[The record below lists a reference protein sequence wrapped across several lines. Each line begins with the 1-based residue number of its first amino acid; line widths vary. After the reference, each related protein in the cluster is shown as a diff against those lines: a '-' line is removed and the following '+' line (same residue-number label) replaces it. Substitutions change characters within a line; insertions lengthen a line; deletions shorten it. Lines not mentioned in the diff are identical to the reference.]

1 MVLETYDQ
9 ALNFIHG
16 RTQFKKI
23 PTLTRMRKLMHLLG
37 DPQDE
42 LTMVHV
48 TGTNGKGSTVAFLRS
63 MLMAAGYEV
72 GTFTS
77 PFITRFN
84 ERISLNNQPIEDQLL
99 VQYTNRVKVVV
110 DQLDQTLLEGGPT
123 EFEIITAIMFL
134 YFKDVDPD
142 IVVVEVGIGGL
153 YDSTN
158 VIVPVV
164 SAITTIGYDHMKIL
178 GNTLGEIASQKAGI
192 IKHGVPVV
200 IGQLPKPAQTVIEQ
214 TAKQMGSQV
223 LVPGT
228 DYLVHQVGQN
238 QMTTKI
244 EYVKEPFGRHLA
256 ELSLFGDYQVGN
268 AGVAITTFVTLMT
281 QLKQPVD
288 WDAVRQGL
296 GSVTWPARME
306 VVNEQPLIMLDG
318 AHNLPAMQSL
328 KQTIIHDFTDR
339 DVYLLVAILAD
350 KQTHAMIEE
359 LNSLSNVHLTVTT
372 FAGPKVKRPG
382 AEISQLIDNQVG
394 AQIKVA
400 DDWQTG
406 LVQLVNQMS
415 SDDVLII
422 TGSLYF
428 VSDVRHYFK
437 D

>member
-23 PTLTRMRKLMHLLG
+23 PTLTRMRKLMHLFG

-318 AHNLPAMQSL
+318 AHNLPAMQAL

>member
-318 AHNLPAMQSL
+318 AHNLPAMQAL

>member
-296 GSVTWPARME
+296 GSATWPARME

-318 AHNLPAMQSL
+318 AHNLPAMQAL

>member
-77 PFITRFN
+77 PFITRLN

-296 GSVTWPARME
+296 GSATWPARME

-318 AHNLPAMQSL
+318 AHNLPAMQAL